1 LIFGSRELP
10 PSELWPLLT
19 PERDPGL
26 SRLLDL
32 IWQHARLLP
41 QLRPAARWELLGE
54 AATPSDERT
63 ILSAFARV
71 TSLLDRSQA
80 VLHVKSN
87 VAHDVSALPGPPATL
102 VVRAG
107 LGDAAALEFQLAR
120 ALVACEPEH
129 ALVTALNERAARR
142 LFTAVNLAFGL
153 PGAETALSLAER
165 ALALQLR
172 ATIGKPT
179 QLELRQLLVAHAEQL
194 DYAALRL
201 SAELA
206 AVRAGLLVSGDV
218 RTSLLTLARI
228 QPSLNECDVRTEAG
242 YARACVESPAFAELV
257 RCALSLPFMGLTD
270 LALPQRLEQSA

>member
-1 LIFGSRELP
+1 LFGDRELP
-10 PSELWPLLT
+10 PEELWPLLA
-19 PERDPGL
+19 PERAPGL
-26 SRLLDL
+26 SHLLDL

-41 QLRPAARWELLGE
+41 QLRPAARWEALGE

-71 TSLLDRSQA
+71 TSLLGRSEA

-87 VAHDVSALPGPPATL
+87 VAQDVSALPGPPTTL

-107 LGDAAALEFQLAR
+107 SRDPAALEFQLAR

-153 PGAETALSLAER
+153 PGAQTALSLSDR

-172 ATIGKPT
+172 ATVGKPT
-179 QLELRQLLVAHAEQL
+179 QLELRQLLVAHADEL

-201 SAELA
+201 QTELA

-218 RTSLLTLARI
+218 RASLLTLARML
-228 QPSLNECDVRTEAG
+228 PRLSEHDVTTEAG
-242 YARACVESPAFAELV
+242 YTSACVESAAFAELV
-257 RCALSLPFMGLTD
+257 RCALSLPFIGLTD
-270 LALPQRLEQSA
+270 LALPARLEESAE